1 MNSLANIIR
10 CIESYKITDPEL
22 LNAVHKHIKQ
32 QNEIVNTFFIR
43 YSDEML
49 IIFCKSN
56 AQVMWADIEDNLMLI
71 SSILSFSTKHMDQ

>member
-22 LNAVHKHIKQ
+22 LNALHKHIKQ

-49 IIFCKSN
+49 IFFLQKQYTGDVGRHRGQSDVNIFH
-56 AQVMWADIEDNLMLI
+56 
-71 SSILSFSTKHMDQ
+71 SIFQY

>member
-22 LNAVHKHIKQ
+22 LNALHKHIKQ

-49 IIFCKSN
+49 IFFLQKQYTGDVGRRRGQPDVNIFHS
-56 AQVMWADIEDNLMLI
+56 I
-71 SSILSFSTKHMDQ
+71 SQY